1 MLEVIK
7 MPDYKEMYLKLMRE
21 TEKAIRILQQAQLD
35 CEELYLQST
44 ENEADEAA
52 AEQVS

>member
-1 MLEVIK
+1 

-44 ENEADEAA
+44 ENEAGEDA